1 MSTITLTQ
9 AHNKSPQEVRELAE
23 RLAVT
28 LEERYQVHAEWRG
41 DREVILKRS
50 GVKGRLQL
58 AEGEVHVE
66 LKLSLLMAPLKSR
79 IESEIARSLAEK
91 LA

>member
-1 MSTITLTQ
+1 MSTISLSQ

-28 LEERYQVHAEWRG
+28 LEERYQVHSQWRG
-41 DREVILKRS
+41 ENEIIFKRH

-58 AEGEVHVE
+58 AEDEVHLE

-79 IESEIARSLAEK
+79 IEGEIARSLAEK